1 MMSAKTRPFCARL
14 ARTVP
19 SGMVGFW
26 DSWAQKVQSPPAV
39 AKASRPASVTPVL
52 NEAELDASVGRATKD
67 LDQLLMMLQGED
79 VREHLRAGEQARRL
93 RSRAR
98 KLLAILE
105 GSTGGAC
112 VLSATDD
119 DIVIDEAQ
127 KPPQPPAA
135 DSETTS
141 TAEFADDVSDDD
153 LIIEEVT
160 IDSKDIDQLNA
171 NSTPAPVG
179 LWQGGTRLGASDED
193 SDDDLIIEEVTLDPK
208 VVADLKAGN
217 MPQVPAAIAA
227 PAHAVDDESDD
238 DLIVEE
244 VALDPKVI
252 ADLKAGKMPSMPV
265 PTTVPSEHA
274 TVADDDESDDDL
286 IVEEV
291 TLDPSVIADLKAGK
305 MPSAMALTKLPAD
318 TVVSVDDE
326 SDDDLIVE
334 EVTLDPKVIADL
346 KAGKMPSLP
355 VPTTVPTED
364 ATVADDDESD
374 DDLIVEE
381 VTLDPSVIADLKAGK
396 MPAAFL
402 PVAVPT
408 ASAATD
414 DDASDDDDIVVEEV
428 PVDPKLI
435 AELRASWAS
444 AELAPAPAAKSDEAD
459 PPEGTEVPIVKEV
472 TLTKPERDEF
482 VRARD
487 AFVNAKHAL
496 LPTDDGD
503 DDEEPQVEEISLS
516 DVDLIRLQNVPRPQS
531 ATVSLPVVGDG
542 DGSDGSDDEQPLVEE
557 VELSDEEEPVI
568 QDTPLSQARST
579 PVQHAATASGSKSQ
593 DKSADSSDDDEEIP
607 KTPAGLAELRKSI
620 EPIEREFADAPG
632 AKKNKRKKKRRGG
645 KRKGANQVA
654 ARPDD
659 SSTTA
664 PVTARDESD
673 DSSGSD
679 DEQDD
684 LDLELTKHWAPS
696 IHQRLRG
703 NRKPTAPA
711 VAPVGFSTARG
722 YVAPIS
728 ETIIPE
734 PARQQRGDSDDEVP
748 SHGLVSPTPSE
759 DESPVCTNGTPAQT
773 TRQVA
778 HAPCLEPPAP
788 ALPAAGAIPRIAA
801 SALTG
806 DEFEARFGSPGNP
819 VVITGL
825 GAVDSQS
832 WDLPQFLGLLSHRK
846 RVAAR
851 YHGSGFVAKSALWR
865 EQHCQR
871 VLNMPAAK
879 FAEQILDGSASS
891 EDVHVVD
898 SLNGTRAGCEL
909 ERPFQELQA
918 LTRLQVRATVFC

>member
-39 AKASRPASVTPVL
+39 AKASRPASVTPAL

-141 TAEFADDVSDDD
+141 TTEFADDESDDD

-160 IDSKDIDQLNA
+160 IDSKNIDQLKA
-171 NSTPAPVG
+171 NPTSAPVG

-265 PTTVPSEHA
+265 PTTVPSEH
-274 TVADDDESDDDL
+274 
-286 IVEEV
+286 
-291 TLDPSVIADLKAGK
+291 
-305 MPSAMALTKLPAD
+305 
-318 TVVSVDDE
+318 
-326 SDDDLIVE
+326 
-334 EVTLDPKVIADL
+334 
-346 KAGKMPSLP
+346 
-355 VPTTVPTED
+355 

-568 QDTPLSQARST
+568 QDTQLSQARST

-593 DKSADSSDDDEEIP
+593 DKSADSSDDDEEMP
-607 KTPAGLAELRKSI
+607 KTRAGLAELRKSI